1 MGHATAYE
9 FVELDEIP
17 DSSTNCSVFGRI
29 YRSLEDRI
37 VGVAIEKW
45 EDEEPGSANAG
56 ESVMLKP
63 APEELANDAINQHFK
78 DKGGYYTSPI
88 VPIISTKDYEV
99 KTKIITI
106 KLVGD
111 EWARHTHDGWRST
124 VVWEKINE
132 ALPEL
137 KGRIVEGTIIYP
149 EGTRQ
154 NEFDNRPGLG
164 WTVRSTVDADTSGG
178 KAITVYRLLI
188 DGKTYAKTEYAT
200 QALARAAGVKMME
213 ESSTIQN
220 VEVMPRIVR
229 EDGTSVVKLT
239 RKTKQAT
246 AKYKVEYIQMKTEKP
261 TTTKY
266 FVAFD
271 YHH

>member
-9 FVELDEIP
+9 FVELNEIP
-17 DSSTNCSVFGRI
+17 DASTNCSVFGRM

-56 ESVMLKP
+56 EAVMLEP
-63 APEELANDAINQHFK
+63 TPEELANAAIDKHFK
-78 DKGGYYTSPI
+78 AKGGYYTSPI
-88 VPIISTKDYEV
+88 VPIISEKDYEIKS
-99 KTKIITI
+99 KTITV

-111 EWARHTHDGWRST
+111 EWAKHIHDGWRST
-124 VVWEKINE
+124 IVWEKINE

-137 KGRIVEGTIIYP
+137 KGRISEATIVYP
-149 EGTRQ
+149 EETRHP
-154 NEFDNRPGLG
+154 EFNTRPGTG

-188 DGKTYAKTEYAT
+188 DGKTYEKTEYAT
-200 QALARAAGVKMME
+200 QALARAAGVKLME
-213 ESSTIQN
+213 ESPTIQK

-246 AKYKVEYIQMKTEKP
+246 AKYKVEYIQMKTNTP
-261 TTTKY
+261 TTAKY